1 MTLLLSLLS
10 DPSIIDRK
18 NHTVLESCIKLV
30 LFLPTIPTCIKSW
43 MNLRHN
49 PSCAE
54 ALLSS
59 GVSTNNK
66 ELCEKSFLLVYNLM
80 WVILDKFSNKLHI
93 CILPKDL
100 PEEEWH
106 AGRKQEHKD
115 GWDWGE
121 KWILLDLPN
130 PLSVCQVISGFLSN
144 GRKSLLA
151 HPLAETFLH
160 LKWLVKI

>member
-1 MTLLLSLLS
+1 MILKISQAKLAMINDKQYDLLKLLQTPFFYARTPKMTLLLSLLS

-80 WVILDKFSNKLHI
+80 
-93 CILPKDL
+93 
-100 PEEEWH
+100 
-106 AGRKQEHKD
+106 
-115 GWDWGE
+115 
-121 KWILLDLPN
+121 
-130 PLSVCQVISGFLSN
+130 
-144 GRKSLLA
+144 
-151 HPLAETFLH
+151 
-160 LKWLVKI
+160 